1 MTDVLIVPILT
12 PGSVLTWNR
21 VAFIN
26 IIFTSGTE
34 ETIQAFTFIAIF
46 TIHADSI
53 VVTWATG
60 TFVHF
65 LLAVNS
71 GISWMEEKMN
81 DYIICVVF
89 QQLLNPRQDSSQ
101 GWKKNVLFPGKL
113 ANFPTICTGGMCFCV
128 QKCTISLQIPKFPS
142 NHQHFPLIWLPNYPF
157 FPTMRNKP
165 FLFTNN
171 LHTFWAPIFC
181 IHPALIF

>member
-53 VVTWATG
+53 VFTWATG

-101 GWKKNVLFPGKL
+101 GWKKMFYFPGSWPIFPQFVRGVCVFVYKN
-113 ANFPTICTGGMCFCV
+113 AQFPFKFQNFPPITN
-128 QKCTISLQIPKFPS
+128 IS
-142 NHQHFPLIWLPNYPF
+142 H
-157 FPTMRNKP
+157 
-165 FLFTNN
+165 
-171 LHTFWAPIFC
+171 
-181 IHPALIF
+181 